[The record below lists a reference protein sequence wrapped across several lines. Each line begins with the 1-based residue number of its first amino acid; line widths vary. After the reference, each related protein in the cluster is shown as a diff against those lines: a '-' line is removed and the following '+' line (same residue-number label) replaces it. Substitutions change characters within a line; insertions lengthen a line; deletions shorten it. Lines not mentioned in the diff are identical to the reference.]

1 MSIFE
6 WSPSRPRGA
15 ADEHAGEF
23 PSEGDDDKLRAF
35 RPVSLTQEGTLSGD
49 AAARLGNIRLRLP
62 KAAHIARQYGTG
74 LNVRDEL
81 AEVQVFSGASATPGT
96 RTITSAM
103 RREESEVALR
113 APAISPGTGVTR
125 AQRREVEMQRRIS
138 TFCSRCTA

>member
-1 MSIFE
+1 MDMPANSHAKVTMTNNALSALMLIPEKERKGVMRQLRQHSVALAKSI
-6 WSPSRPRGA
+6 
-15 ADEHAGEF
+15 
-23 PSEGDDDKLRAF
+23 
-35 RPVSLTQEGTLSGD
+35 
-49 AAARLGNIRLRLP
+49 
-62 KAAHIARQYGTG
+62 AHIARQYGTG